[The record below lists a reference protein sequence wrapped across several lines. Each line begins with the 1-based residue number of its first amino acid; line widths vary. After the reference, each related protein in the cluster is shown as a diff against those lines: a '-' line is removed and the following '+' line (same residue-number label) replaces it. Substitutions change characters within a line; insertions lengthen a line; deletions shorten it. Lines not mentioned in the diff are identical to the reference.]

1 MKTPDFDRAFG
12 KTPAKFQDSIK
23 ESFERGERA
32 MKLRHKITAMV
43 SAAAAL
49 VVIVAVA
56 ALAAGGLGI
65 GTPKEDLVF
74 GQQITSAPKSLYQPT
89 ADMLDSIVYY
99 NEQGNYFHTIPD
111 CSGMQGAAAHSL
123 REAYESGKG
132 VCPVC
137 GDAALASPH
146 VVYSHRSGTYYH
158 AQPDCSGMKNAPE
171 TTIEQ
176 AEADGKTAC
185 PVCIPKEE
193 VLFVYSA
200 DGDTCYH
207 AADSCAG
214 SKKPRRLTDFEAY
227 YSGLQPCSLCFPA
240 TPTPTPMPTLSVT
253 ATLTPM
259 SQTIQRQD
267 HWLDGMLQ
275 VHTAENGTYYHAIP
289 DCSGMQGDTIILSR
303 DGEAQGKRPCPACI
317 PDIGDSSFRR
327 IFGKNIAYAFP
338 GYSQSVATLGTYSD
352 RHAAY
357 LNYFAHMRLDGSDS
371 ADFITIQLYPPAS
384 GLEGELQISTV
395 GNSSLQSLLDTSIEP
410 LGDLTNELIPLYL
423 KALKGSP
430 GYRHVSAITVAFDDD
445 TRITGCSTVLD
456 IDDETCYLVHWPME
470 NGRFILPEVQPTPMP
485 EPYVYCLDSSIFY
498 HSDAACSGMRNPAR
512 VTRREAM
519 QSGKQACPVCMA
531 AQATPEPTPPAGAT
545 VPPTATL
552 TPIPENI
559 MARSTPEP
567 IRYAV
572 QTAMPVA
579 VDEERSGMS
588 IGLIGGADGPTS
600 IFITQPK
607 ETAAPMPTPVPIDY
621 PYPTGNITL
630 APLAEA
636 FSRITGMELEEAIP
650 GYILDY
656 AEGYPTEAGSNEPA
670 YSMWQF
676 YNGDRTL
683 SASLLDAGETSD
695 GVLSI
700 NFPDSTASFRMMKQA
715 SEPLRTI
722 YMKLAPQLLEGLAAL
737 TGGEDIQSR
746 YLWDVFI
753 HFNSAMEITTV
764 EFVYAMADA
773 STAHF
778 SWSIGEG
785 EPRLYNMVW
794 IG

>member
-12 KTPAKFQDSIK
+12 KTPAIFQDSIN
-23 ESFERGERA
+23 EAFERGERA

-43 SAAAAL
+43 SVAAAL

-74 GQQITSAPKSLYQPT
+74 GQQVTSAPKSLYQPT
-89 ADMLDSIVYY
+89 EDMLDSIVYY

-137 GDAALASPH
+137 GDAALASPYI
-146 VVYSHRSGTYYH
+146 VYSHRSGTYYH

-171 TTIEQ
+171 TTITQ

-185 PVCIPKEE
+185 PVCM
-193 VLFVYSA
+193 
-200 DGDTCYH
+200 D
-207 AADSCAG
+207 AAVFS
-214 SKKPRRLTDFEAY
+214 
-227 YSGLQPCSLCFPA
+227 
-240 TPTPTPMPTLSVT
+240 TPTPIPVHSTPEPTLPVT
-253 ATLTPM
+253 STLTPM
-259 SQTIQRQD
+259 SEQIQRQD

-275 VHTAENGTYYHAIP
+275 VHTTENGTYYHAIP
-289 DCSGMQGDTIILSR
+289 DCSGMQGDSIILSK
-303 DGEAQGKRPCPACI
+303 DGDAEGKQPCPACI

-352 RHAAY
+352 RHGAY
-357 LNYFAHMRLDGSDS
+357 LNYFAHMRLDGRDS

-384 GLEGELQISTV
+384 GLEGELQVSAV
-395 GNSSLQSLLDTSIEP
+395 GNSSLQALLDTSIEP

-423 KALKGSP
+423 RALKGSP
-430 GYRHVSAITVAFDDD
+430 DYRHVSAITVSFDDD
-445 TRITGCSTVLD
+445 SLITGCSTVLD
-456 IDDETCYLVHWPME
+456 IDDETCYLVQWPME
-470 NGRFILPEVQPTPMP
+470 NGRFILPEIQPTPMP
-485 EPYVYCLDSSIFY
+485 EPYVYCLDSSIYY

-512 VTRREAM
+512 VTLHEAM

-559 MARSTPEP
+559 KARSTPEP
-567 IRYAV
+567 VRYAV

-683 SASLLDAGETSD
+683 SASLLDAGKTSD

-700 NFPDSTASFRMMKQA
+700 NFPDSAASFRMMKQA
-715 SEPLRTI
+715 NEPLRTI

-737 TGGEDIQSR
+737 TGGEEIQGR

-778 SWSIGEG
+778 SWSTGEG

-794 IG
+794 LG